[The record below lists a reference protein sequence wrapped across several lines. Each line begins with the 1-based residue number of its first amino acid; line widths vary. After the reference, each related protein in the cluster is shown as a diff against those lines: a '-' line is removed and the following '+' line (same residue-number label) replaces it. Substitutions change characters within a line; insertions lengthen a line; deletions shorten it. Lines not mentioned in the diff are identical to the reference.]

1 MFRFDQIIPG
11 FMIFRVSP
19 SKINIVK
26 NEISDFAKVK
36 VPMDSQDTIVWAPG
50 ETGFHFSV
58 VWWESWFWWCP

>member
-1 MFRFDQIIPG
+1 MV
-11 FMIFRVSP
+11 FRVSP

-36 VPMDSQDTIVWAPG
+36 VPMDSQDTIVLGPA

-58 VWWESWFWWCP
+58 VWWESWFW